1 MKSESF
7 NNLFVH
13 TLEEL
18 DFSWADTRMP
28 EIVFLNNIPNDLHPK
43 HYIAL
48 EFAEIFKADAVY
60 FRYYD
65 DNRYCV
71 PQVYFYDNS
80 ITERTKVE
88 IAEIHKQVYSSCQV
102 PMICFVDKA
111 EVSLFDCR
119 IPVEYNGTTISNKKS
134 IFKTV
139 NHNNLQSLKTYF
151 SAKILNI
158 GMFWESDEASKHF
171 LNNQSAY
178 EKLVS
183 VLSEIRKDFI
193 IKFSNKGLSDSLAE
207 DLLFKCILIK
217 YLEENGQ
224 EFASDFYKRNHIKF
238 NTLGEILENNQL
250 VQLLNALESHFNGNV
265 FIIENETEIQSIQ
278 NTNLSILAKCLDGK
292 LDSNSQL
299 SIWDIYSFKHI
310 PIELISNFYE
320 EFIEKN
326 IDNKGTVYTPSFLV
340 NLLIDECLPLSNK
353 KEDQI
358 YNLKIIDVSCGSGI
372 FITSAFKRLVQRFR
386 IRNGKLLPKENIKLK
401 DIKSILCQNI
411 YGVDKNKTA
420 VKLSKFSLQLALC
433 QILPNNEL
441 WNWSEEKV
449 FDNLTEN
456 VFEQDYFDFIT
467 NQKFLTSS
475 FDLIIG
481 NPPFN
486 KINASELL
494 NLESKLAKSKIFIDS
509 SINTKGQLALTF
521 LESMMYLCKKDTGK
535 VCQIIP
541 SGELLYFQDSLNFR
555 TSFFSKY
562 NISQILDFTMLRR
575 NLFTSKKKDTTVPVL
590 AIFVENK
597 APNKDTITHITIR
610 RTHKNKEKIY
620 FELDYYDFFEVR
632 KEVALQ
638 NKYCWKA
645 NLNGGTRVLRI
656 IDKFYNEQH
665 YNIKKYL
672 KETDIS
678 FAKGKYSIRIKKS
691 ILQGTFPIIQED
703 NSESICLYSDN
714 KKSLDNFLHNYL
726 RNNDVQIVNN
736 FFISSTSGRQGLRG
750 AYTIIDSDI
759 YNLPFVENIEV
770 FSLAEKIIID
780 DVANYRIS
788 EYGLGEAAPL
798 NQLISKNNTETTL
811 LAFADIFNQSFN
823 SIYKK
828 GEKEQRLK
836 KITVSNTSFA
846 MEFSYGE
853 NINYEGVVENEED
866 IDTIIKNNISR
877 NTVVNR
883 VLRIYTENT
892 ITLIKPKNLRYWLKS
907 IALRDADDVFDD
919 MINAGY

>member
-1 MKSESF
+1 MH
-7 NNLFVH
+7 NLFID

-18 DFSWADTRMP
+18 DFSWVDTDLP
-28 EIVFLNNIPNDLHPK
+28 EIVFLNNIPENLHPK

-48 EFAEIFKADAVY
+48 EFAAIFKADAVY

-80 ITERTKVE
+80 ITERTKIE

-102 PMICFVDKA
+102 PMICFVDKTA
-111 EVSLFDCR
+111 VSLFDCR
-119 IPVEYNGTTISNKKS
+119 MPVEYDGTTISNKKS
-134 IFKTV
+134 IFKNV
-139 NHNNLQSLKTYF
+139 NLNNLQSLKTYF
-151 SAKILNI
+151 SAKTLNT
-158 GMFWESDEASKHF
+158 GFFWESDEASKYF

-183 VLSEIRKDFI
+183 VLSAIRKDFI
-193 IKFSNKGLSDSLAE
+193 NKFSNKGLSDSLAE
-207 DLLFKCILIK
+207 DLLLKCILIK

-224 EFASDFYKRNHIKF
+224 EFASNFYRRNYINF
-238 NTLGEILENNQL
+238 DTLKEILENNQL
-250 VQLLNALESHFNGNV
+250 IQLLNALENHFNGNV
-265 FIIENETEIQSIQ
+265 FRIENETEIKSIQ
-278 NTNLSILAKCLDGK
+278 NTDLKVLAQCLDGK
-292 LDSNSQL
+292 LDSNNQL
-299 SIWDIYSFKHI
+299 SIWKIYSFRHI

-320 EFIEKN
+320 EFISKTKE
-326 IDNKGTVYTPSFLV
+326 NKGTVYTPSFLV
-340 NLLIDECLPLSNK
+340 NLLIDECLPISNK
-353 KEDQI
+353 KEDQN
-358 YNLKIIDVSCGSGI
+358 YNVKIIDVSCGSGI

-386 IRNGKLLPKENIKLK
+386 IKNGILLPKENIKLK
-401 DIKSILCQNI
+401 DIKAILSKNI

-449 FDNLTEN
+449 FDNLIEN
-456 VFEQDYFDFIT
+456 VFEQNYFDFIA
-467 NQKFLTSS
+467 NQEQHNAS

-481 NPPFN
+481 NPPFE
-486 KINASELL
+486 KIDSAKLL
-494 NLESKLAKSKIFIDS
+494 DLDTKLAKSQIFIDS

-521 LESMMYLCKKDTGK
+521 LESMMYLSKKDIGK
-535 VCQIIP
+535 ICQIIP
-541 SGELLYFQDSLNFR
+541 SGELLYFQDSFNFR

-562 NISQILDFTMLRR
+562 NVSQILDFTMLRR

-590 AIFVENK
+590 AIFIDNK
-597 APNKDTITHITIR
+597 APTKDAITHVTIR
-610 RTHKNKEKIY
+610 RTQKSKEKIY
-620 FELDYYDFFEVR
+620 FELDYYDFFEVQ

-645 NLNGGTRVLRI
+645 NLNGGNRVLNI
-656 IDKFYNEQH
+656 IGKYYN
-665 YNIKKYL
+665 NSYL
-672 KETDIS
+672 KLKNYILDKNINFTNGNFS
-678 FAKGKYSIRIKKS
+678 TKIKKS
-691 ILQGTFPIIQED
+691 ILNGSFPIFQHTD
-703 NSESICLYSDN
+703 SESICLYSDN
-714 KKSLDNFLHNYL
+714 KMDLDSFVHSYL
-726 RNNDVQIVNN
+726 QNHDTQIINN

-750 AYTIIDSDI
+750 AYTIIDSDF
-759 YNLPFVENIEV
+759 YNLPYIENV
-770 FSLAEKIIID
+770 NNFSLSEKITIN
-780 DVANYRIS
+780 DVAKYRIS
-788 EYGLGEAAPL
+788 EYGLGEASPI
-798 NQLISKNNTETTL
+798 NQLISKENIETTL

-836 KITVSNTSFA
+836 KIIVSNTSFA
-846 MEFSYGE
+846 LEFCYGE
-853 NINYEGVVENEED
+853 NVKYEGIVESEED
-866 IDTIIKNNISR
+866 IDSIIKNNISR
-877 NTVVNR
+877 NAIVNR

-907 IALRDADDVFDD
+907 IALRDADEVFDD